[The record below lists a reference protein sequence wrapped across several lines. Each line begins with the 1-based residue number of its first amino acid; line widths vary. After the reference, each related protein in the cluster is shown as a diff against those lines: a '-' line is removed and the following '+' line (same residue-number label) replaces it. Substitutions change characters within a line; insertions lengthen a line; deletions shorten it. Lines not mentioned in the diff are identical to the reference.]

1 MSTTV
6 SAATASFDPTAIVN
20 KVAGAL
26 SGTGRKRT
34 NQPVRRNSRH
44 AGSAELAL
52 WKRHN
57 TFAPSEVNA
66 RMRAAEEFEHETK
79 LPGKRNGA
87 LGAIGLKVLRFMF
100 RRRGKKTGRL
110 DMSIGYIAAEIHHAR
125 SAVAAALKRLKE
137 AGFLDWIRR
146 CVPIENAE
154 PDEQQVEQIPNAY
167 FFTTPAAAKERVRR
181 MLRRPSEFVRAIA
194 DKALRQR
201 KLDTTGVAGVIAD
214 VKDPALR
221 AMLDRARAA
230 VDSANPSSGQN
241 EAL

>member
-1 MSTTV
+1 MTARSLHHVATGT
-6 SAATASFDPTAIVN
+6 AAPRARA
-20 KVAGAL
+20 
-26 SGTGRKRT
+26 RT
-34 NQPVRRNSRH
+34 NQPVRRNSRY
-44 AGSAELAL
+44 AGSVELAL
-52 WKRHN
+52 WKKHN

-167 FFTTPAAAKERVRR
+167 FITTPATAKERVRR

-194 DKALRQR
+194 DNVLRQR
-201 KLDTTGVAGVIAD
+201 KLDTTGVVSIIAE